1 MGLFDD
7 LLKSGLSSLG
17 GSGSQ
22 QPALGLASGILEMLT
37 SQQSGGLQGLV
48 QSFTQ
53 KGLGDIVSSWVSTGA
68 NLPVSG
74 GQIQSALG
82 SDVISSLAQKA
93 GIAPDMASSILAQV
107 LPVVVDKLTP
117 QGTIPEGGNILEQGL
132 NILKGMQS

>member
-7 LLKSGLSSLG
+7 LLKTGLSSLG
-17 GSGSQ
+17 GGGQQ

-48 QSFTQ
+48 QNFTQ
-53 KGLGDIVSSWVSTGA
+53 KGLGDIVSSWVSTGT
-68 NLPVSG
+68 NLPISG

-82 SDVISSLAQKA
+82 SDAISSLAEKA

-117 QGTIPEGGNILEQGL
+117 QGRIPEGGNLLEQGL
-132 NILKGMQS
+132 NMLKGMQS